1 MSFISFL
8 PTYLKHK
15 IGGLFPDNNNDDET
29 RKERAQEIVNNHILW
44 SMGAGAIPFPVVDV
58 GVLTLVQLS
67 MMKQLCRIYDVDYSR
82 RVSKSL
88 ITALVGNALVRVG
101 AIVTKLIPGYGYVV
115 GSISLA
121 ILSGASTYALGQ
133 VFVNHLDGGNDLFN
147 FDVDQA
153 KEMYDR
159 EFERGKEYAG
169 KLKKKYEEQDNPKPV
184 EIDPAPEEKDIFETL
199 NRLHELTEKGILTE
213 EEFLRKKAELLAK
226 I

>member
-15 IGGLFPDNNNDDET
+15 IGGLFPENNNEN
-29 RKERAQEIVNNHILW
+29 RKEKANEIVNNHILW
-44 SMGAGAIPFPVVDV
+44 AMGAGAIPFPIVDV

-88 ITALVGNALVRVG
+88 ITALVGNTLIRVG
-101 AIVTKLIPGYGYVV
+101 AIATKLVPGYGYVV

-133 VFVNHLDGGNDLFN
+133 VFVNHLEGGNDLLN
-147 FDVDQA
+147 FDVDKA
-153 KEMYDR
+153 KEMYER

-169 KLKKKYEEQDNPKPV
+169 KLKKQYDEQPEPKPI

-199 NRLHELTEKGILTE
+199 NRLHELMEKGILTE
-213 EEFLRKKAELLAK
+213 EEFLKKKAELLMK